1 MISEIM
7 KDTALIAVIGDV
19 HAQIDLAAAGLAQIE
34 AEFGMPIRQVFSVGD
49 FGLFL
54 DDADWGFLSGPK
66 KHRHPEWT
74 DRIRRAWECWRWPV
88 SAIGG
93 NHEPWNR
100 MRNLDVGW
108 FGDRFRFTVA
118 GAMAHDLDGLRVY
131 GLSGIHHAE
140 HLTFPPAHRL
150 NHSFGSRSATWP
162 ELVAAIGSG
171 KGGISIR
178 ELTYYKTEELERLL
192 ALPEEPHLL
201 LTHDWPVC
209 PEGIPENFQTRP
221 ERDLLEGLQPRFHFA
236 GHHHRQHSARIGI
249 TEFQALNIIAEEH
262 GNAAS
267 TTINEGWAFLMRWD
281 RSARSLQEVGFWP
294 SVGRRLA

>member
-7 KDTALIAVIGDV
+7 EDTALIAVIGDV

-34 AEFGMPIRQVFSVGD
+34 AEFDMPIRQVFSVGD

-54 DDADWGFLSGPK
+54 DASDWGFLSGPK
-66 KHRHPEWT
+66 KYCHPEWT
-74 DRIRRAWECWRWPV
+74 DRIRRAWDRWRWPV

-100 MRNLDVGW
+100 LRDFDAAW
-108 FGDRFRFTVA
+108 FGDRFRFTTA
-118 GAMAHDLDGLRVY
+118 GAMDHSLDGLRVY
-131 GLSGIHHAE
+131 GLSGIHHPE
-140 HLTFPPAHRL
+140 HPAFPPAHRL
-150 NHSFGSRSATWP
+150 NRSFGPRPATWP
-162 ELVAAIGSG
+162 EMVAAIGSG

-209 PEGIPENFQTRP
+209 PEGASENFPTRP
-221 ERDLLEGLQPRFHFA
+221 ERDLLELLRPRFHFV
-236 GHHHRQHSARIGI
+236 GHHHRWHADRIGA
-249 TEFQALNIIAEEH
+249 TDFRALNIIADERDN
-262 GNAAS
+262 GAGGKINA
-267 TTINEGWAFLMRWD
+267 GWAFLLHWD
-281 RSARSLQEVGFWP
+281 SVRQRLQGMDFWP
-294 SVGRRLA
+294 NVAEE